1 MEEERVDYRAIFLL
15 LGIGI
20 LIVVVMVFRSFN
32 QTKDQ
37 KNTVSDK
44 QSDVAKVAIVSKK
57 KTGYIKINP
66 RNGFSYKVGDTL
78 SLLVKADSLGND
90 VSGFDILIGYSQDA
104 FSLTGVS
111 DLSTMFKSYPLK
123 KNNLLIVT
131 GTKKLQVNSNSVLKG
146 EDIVEVNLACLK
158 KGQYSFTLLTT
169 SDKEKTQMVNAES
182 KIVYPDLNQIQ
193 IKVE

>member
-1 MEEERVDYRAIFLL
+1 
-15 LGIGI
+15 
-20 LIVVVMVFRSFN
+20 
-32 QTKDQ
+32 
-37 KNTVSDK
+37 
-44 QSDVAKVAIVSKK
+44 
-57 KTGYIKINP
+57 
-66 RNGFSYKVGDTL
+66 
-78 SLLVKADSLGND
+78 LVKADSLGND